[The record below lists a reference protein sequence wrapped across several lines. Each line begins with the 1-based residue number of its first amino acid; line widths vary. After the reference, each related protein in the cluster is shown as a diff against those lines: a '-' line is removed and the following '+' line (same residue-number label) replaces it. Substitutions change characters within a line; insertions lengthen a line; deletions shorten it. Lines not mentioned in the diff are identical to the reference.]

1 MNDTVIVNGR
11 TLPWLFVQ
19 RGFKIPSFN
28 FEIST
33 EKVEGRPGSVFK
45 RKGLNEYRFD
55 LPLVVHNDFL
65 SSGGVKNH
73 DYILEELVKFFNY
86 DEPVKLQLKSKKW
99 YWNAYFEGP
108 LEVNSKT
115 ENSINVVTV
124 KVVLTDPYKY
134 AIDGSKNTAIS
145 DQVSLVNS
153 GTADTPILVEA
164 RSLNNAN
171 YYMITKK
178 DEDYFMIGDDDV
190 NKELKDYSPSILS
203 DEFKSFAGWT
213 KVTSGQV
220 QDTIFGGTVGGS
232 FKLEKNKEGFEINNF
247 PEGNGWIGAQYKRG
261 FSKALKDFKVTVK
274 GIVYQ
279 KSKGSGKI
287 AYHIYDTDNRLLA
300 TLGYI
305 NSSGGAPNGK
315 FIVNLFSQSGDE
327 VKILEASNVPM
338 VNKIDTLIIYMSL
351 ERIGDTFR
359 LKTWLFNHEKDPN
372 RTKPLQIVNKTY
384 QDKGNFYQRPVS
396 SISVYEAK
404 NTKSNKMMKMHALGI
419 YLFEKLP
426 KPVGARDMIIK
437 KGDLIS
443 IDMANKNVF
452 INEEPMLSEKT
463 FGSDFFTVDRGH
475 TELIIYPTGI
485 FDTTVKWQDRYL

>member
-1 MNDTVIVNGR
+1 MRNETIIVNGKK
-11 TLPWLFVQ
+11 LKWLFVE

-28 FEIST
+28 YATTT
-33 EKVEGRPGSVFK
+33 EKVPGRPGTIKKSRELDGYEFDIPLIVRNDYLAG
-45 RKGLNEYRFD
+45 RKTHDDILNE
-55 LPLVVHNDFL
+55 V
-65 SSGGVKNH
+65 
-73 DYILEELVKFFNY
+73 VKFFDY
-86 DEPVKLQLKSKKW
+86 EEPVKLQFSTKGW
-99 YWNAYFEGP
+99 YWNAYFDGP
-108 LEVNSKT
+108 FEIASNNDGFIT
-115 ENSINVVTV
+115 FNVQ
-124 KVVLTDPYKY
+124 VVLTDPYKY
-134 AIDGSKNTAIS
+134 AIEGSQNTAIS
-145 DQVSLVNS
+145 DAVSVVNS
-153 GTADTPILVEA
+153 GTADTPVIVEA
-164 RSLNNAN
+164 RALQNSN
-171 YYMITKK
+171 YYMISKG
-178 DEDYFMIGDDDV
+178 DEDYFMIGDDDLD
-190 NKELKDYSPSILS
+190 KPLKDYSPNILS

-213 KVTSGQV
+213 KVSSGQV

-261 FSKALKDFKVTVK
+261 FSKALKDFKVIVK

-279 KSKGSGKI
+279 KSKGAGKI

-315 FIVNLFSQSGDE
+315 FIFNLFNQSGDE

-437 KGDLIS
+437 KGDLIQINTATKS
-443 IDMANKNVF
+443 VVV
-452 INEEPMLSEKT
+452 NEESFLSEKT
-463 FGSDFFTVDRGH
+463 FGSDWINVDKGH
-475 TELIIYPTGI
+475 TELVINPPGI

>member
-1 MNDTVIVNGR
+1 MRNETIIVNGKK
-11 TLPWLFVQ
+11 LKWLFVE

-28 FEIST
+28 YATTT
-33 EKVEGRPGSVFK
+33 EKVPGRPGTIKKSRELDGYEFDIPLIVRNDYLAG
-45 RKGLNEYRFD
+45 RKTHDDILNE
-55 LPLVVHNDFL
+55 V
-65 SSGGVKNH
+65 
-73 DYILEELVKFFNY
+73 VKFFDY
-86 DEPVKLQLKSKKW
+86 EEPVKLQFSTKGW
-99 YWNAYFEGP
+99 YWNAYFDGP
-108 LEVNSKT
+108 FEIASNNDGFIT
-115 ENSINVVTV
+115 FNVQ
-124 KVVLTDPYKY
+124 VVLTDPYKY
-134 AIDGSKNTAIS
+134 AIDGNQNTAIS
-145 DQVSLVNS
+145 DAVSVVNS
-153 GTADTPILVEA
+153 GTADTPIIVEA
-164 RSLNNAN
+164 RALQNSN
-171 YYMITKK
+171 YYMISKG
-178 DEDYFMIGDDDV
+178 DEDYFMIGDDDLD
-190 NKELKDYSPSILS
+190 KPLKDYSPNILS

-213 KVTSGQV
+213 KVSSGQV

-261 FSKALKDFKVTVK
+261 FSKALKDFKVIVK

-279 KSKGSGKI
+279 KSKGAGKI

-315 FIVNLFSQSGDE
+315 FIFNLFNQSGDE

-437 KGDLIS
+437 KGDLIQINTATKS
-443 IDMANKNVF
+443 VVV
-452 INEEPMLSEKT
+452 NEESFLSEKT
-463 FGSDFFTVDRGH
+463 FGSDWINVDKGH
-475 TELIIYPTGI
+475 TELVINPPSI

>member
-164 RSLNNAN
+164 RALNNAN

>member
-1 MNDTVIVNGR
+1 MRNETIIVNGKK
-11 TLPWLFVQ
+11 LKWLFVE

-28 FEIST
+28 YATTT
-33 EKVEGRPGSVFK
+33 EKVPGRPGTIKKSRELDGYEFDIPLIVRNDYLAG
-45 RKGLNEYRFD
+45 RKTHDDILNE
-55 LPLVVHNDFL
+55 V
-65 SSGGVKNH
+65 
-73 DYILEELVKFFNY
+73 VKFFDY
-86 DEPVKLQLKSKKW
+86 EEPVKLQFSTKGW
-99 YWNAYFEGP
+99 YWNAYFDGP
-108 LEVNSKT
+108 FEIASNNDGFIT
-115 ENSINVVTV
+115 FNVQ
-124 KVVLTDPYKY
+124 VVLTDPYKY
-134 AIDGSKNTAIS
+134 AIEGSQNTAIS
-145 DQVSLVNS
+145 DAVSVVNS
-153 GTADTPILVEA
+153 GTADTPVIVEA
-164 RSLNNAN
+164 RALQNSN
-171 YYMITKK
+171 YYMISKG
-178 DEDYFMIGDDDV
+178 DEDYFMIGDDDLD
-190 NKELKDYSPSILS
+190 KPLKDYSPNILS

-213 KVTSGQV
+213 KVASGQV

-261 FSKALKDFKVTVK
+261 FSKALKDFKVIVK
-274 GIVYQ
+274 GIIYQ
-279 KSKGSGKI
+279 KSKGAGKI

-315 FIVNLFSQSGDE
+315 FIFNLFNQSGDE

-437 KGDLIS
+437 KGDLIQINTATKS
-443 IDMANKNVF
+443 VVV
-452 INEEPMLSEKT
+452 NEESFLSEKT
-463 FGSDFFTVDRGH
+463 FGSDWINVDKGH
-475 TELIIYPTGI
+475 TELVINPPSI

>member
-55 LPLVVHNDFL
+55 LPLVIHNDFL

-164 RSLNNAN
+164 RALNNAN

-279 KSKGSGKI
+279 KSKGVGKI

>member
-1 MNDTVIVNGR
+1 MRNETIIVNGKK
-11 TLPWLFVQ
+11 LKWLFVE

-28 FEIST
+28 YATTT
-33 EKVEGRPGSVFK
+33 EKVPGRPGTIKKSRELDGYEFDIPLIVRNDYLAG
-45 RKGLNEYRFD
+45 RKTHDDILNE
-55 LPLVVHNDFL
+55 V
-65 SSGGVKNH
+65 
-73 DYILEELVKFFNY
+73 VKFFDY
-86 DEPVKLQLKSKKW
+86 EEPVKLQFSTKGW
-99 YWNAYFEGP
+99 YWNAYFDGP
-108 LEVNSKT
+108 FEIASNNDGFIT
-115 ENSINVVTV
+115 FNVQ
-124 KVVLTDPYKY
+124 VVLTDPYKY
-134 AIDGSKNTAIS
+134 AIEGSQNTAIS
-145 DQVSLVNS
+145 DAVSVVNS
-153 GTADTPILVEA
+153 GTADTPVIVEA
-164 RSLNNAN
+164 RALQNSN
-171 YYMITKK
+171 YYMISKS
-178 DEDYFMIGDDDV
+178 DEDYFMIGDDDLD
-190 NKELKDYSPSILS
+190 KPLKDYSPNILS

-213 KVTSGQV
+213 KVASGQV

-261 FSKALKDFKVTVK
+261 FSKALKDFKVIVK
-274 GIVYQ
+274 GIIYQ
-279 KSKGSGKI
+279 KSKGAGKI

-315 FIVNLFSQSGDE
+315 FIFNLFNQSGDE

-437 KGDLIS
+437 KGDLIQINTATKS
-443 IDMANKNVF
+443 VVV
-452 INEEPMLSEKT
+452 NEESFLSEKT
-463 FGSDFFTVDRGH
+463 FGSDWINVDKGH
-475 TELIIYPTGI
+475 TELVINPPGI